1 MRCTV
6 EPTLI
11 AILSDINVPGME
23 RAVAARQ

>member
-1 MRCTV
+1 LAGGI

-11 AILSDINVPGME
+11 AILSEINTPRME